1 MLLNQASNKTHTQVS
16 RERERESVLPFTL
29 PHQIWPT
36 FKTSIQR
43 KKKEEKLIFHIA
55 TPNLTD
61 I

>member
-16 RERERESVLPFTL
+16 REREREGERIAL
-29 PHQIWPT
+29 
-36 FKTSIQR
+36 
-43 KKKEEKLIFHIA
+43 HIA